1 MGARRNT
8 FFALAALVAFVAS
21 GLLANAQEQ
30 GPPAGS
36 PEIDYAGFL
45 DLGADVM
52 ALREARLVSLTDF
65 KEMASEPDT
74 IILDARSAEAFA
86 RGHVEGAINISFADF
101 TDEKLAALIP
111 GEDTRI
117 LIYCNNNFTDDIA
130 PVMLKR
136 APLALNIPTFIN
148 LHGYGYTNVYEL
160 GELVSISHE
169 DLGWVSAQQTP

>member
-8 FFALAALVAFVAS
+8 AFALTALLSFV
-21 GLLANAQEQ
+21 LAGVSAKADAQA
-30 GPPAGS
+30 AGS
-36 PEIDYAGFL
+36 PEIDYAGFMQA
-45 DLGADVM
+45 GEDVM
-52 ALREARLVSLTDF
+52 ALRATRLVSLAEF
-65 KEMASEPDT
+65 NEMASEADT
-74 IILDARSAEAFA
+74 IVLDSRSAEAFA
-86 RGHVEGAINISFADF
+86 MGHIDGAININFADF
-101 TDEKLAALIP
+101 TDEKLADLIAHH
-111 GEDTRI
+111 GTRI

-160 GELVSISHE
+160 GDSVSIGHE